1 MKKGLLDIIL
11 KALAVWNEKVAE
23 VWSLLTQSPQE
34 FKGGGV
40 WRVISGINTAMQGI
54 GYGLLVLFFIYGFLY
69 ATTNVEEIKRPEHS
83 WRFFLRFAVAK
94 AIITYGIDI
103 LMAIL
108 SIAQGIL
115 AEILNYGGAAA
126 FTQVVLPDSIAA
138 AIDEVGTF
146 EAIPLWLVG
155 AVGCLLA
162 TVLGF
167 VLILTVYGRFFKF
180 YMFTALSPIPLST
193 FAAERTENTGKQF
206 LKGFMAVCMEFAC
219 VALACIIS
227 SALMSEPT
235 VINAEEAAVSQLWG
249 YFTEVGFNM
258 LLLVGTVKACEK
270 IAHEIMGL

>member
-1 MKKGLLDIIL
+1 MGLNELII
-11 KALAVWNEKVAE
+11 KALTTWNDKISEVWN
-23 VWSLLTQSPQE
+23 LLTTSPQQ

-40 WRVISGINTAMQGI
+40 WSIISGINTAMQGV

-69 ATTNVEEIKRPEHS
+69 ATTNVEEIKRPENV
-83 WRFFLRFAVAK
+83 WRFFLRFAIAK
-94 AIITYGIDI
+94 GIITYGMDI

-115 AEILNYGGAAA
+115 AEILSYGGATA
-126 FTQVVLPDSIAA
+126 FTQVVLPDVISQ
-138 AIDEVGTF
+138 AIEDVGFMDKIFLTPV
-146 EAIPLWLVG
+146 ALIG
-155 AVGCLLA
+155 SLLA

-193 FAAERTENTGKQF
+193 FAAERTENIGKQF

-219 VALACIIS
+219 VALACVIS
-227 SALMSEPT
+227 STLMTEPS
-235 VINAEEAAVSQLWG
+235 VINADEAAAAQLWG